1 MPVTQFPDEWLAQ
14 SVEGLTPERLQELRA
29 TADSSRTLWDCVVTA
44 KIATDAQI
52 IEKLSHRFRLK
63 IADASRLDLTA
74 RDGVPEQLARRYRVL
89 PLRLTDSFLE
99 LGTANPF
106 DLDAEKALAFATARE
121 IRLFLLPPSK
131 ISEKLDEMYRSD
143 KAIDKLLEGMG
154 DQEVTMLS
162 NAPPPEELNI
172 SEADA
177 SQKPVVRLVDMI
189 ISEGIL
195 SRASDIHVEP
205 EEGGVAVR
213 YRIDGVLRQVM
224 KIPRQAGLPLISR
237 IKIMSSLDIADRLR
251 PQDGRARVAVNGQPI
266 DLRVS
271 TLPAQLGEKVVIR
284 ILDSRATVKS
294 LDSLGLNAGE
304 AEAIKRLLENHE
316 GILLVTGPTGSGKT
330 TTLYSCINQIKSE
343 GVNIV
348 TVEDPVEYRMQGIV
362 QVQVQEKAGLTFASA
377 LRSILRQDP
386 NVVLIGEIRDRE
398 TAQIA
403 VQASLTGHLVLS
415 TLHTNDAANAV
426 TRLVD
431 IGVEAYKIAAALR
444 GVVAQRLMRKLCPTC
459 KEVWMEAPADRLKK
473 WIPKGTPLYRA
484 AGCPDCA
491 MTGYRGRFGIIEVLT
506 VSAEVERR
514 IAAGETA
521 EHIAGAARR
530 SGMKGLWDSGLA
542 HVLRGESTLDE
553 LTRVVDIPEEDD
565 HPTDAAAASRRSASG
580 GKARSGSPQGAA
592 VAFTEPAHSAA
603 PEELTAHFELLEEP
617 EPPRVSGPHGLP
629 ARKVLLVDDEDSLRK
644 VVKDLLER
652 DGYIVSEARDG
663 VQALDQVDRVGP
675 DIIVL
680 DLNMPGLDGYG
691 VLSHLR
697 SRPATADIP
706 VIVLTAKSDED
717 NEVRVFEL
725 GADDFLTKPFRARA
739 LSARWET
746 VHGHIEP
753 GETPVQA
760 ALRELREETGLEPAR
775 LYNVSRVEAF
785 YRHQTNEVVLIP
797 VFAGVVEAR
806 AAVRHSAEHD
816 RAEWLAPP
824 EASAR
829 FAWPRE
835 RRALDDVLSI
845 LRSGDAGLLEDVLRV
860 C

>member
-1 MPVTQFPDEWLAQ
+1 MAVTAFPDEWLAQ
-14 SVEGLTPERLQELRA
+14 SLEGLVTPELLEQLRA
-29 TADSSRTLWDCVVTA
+29 KADAGRTLWEALVVEKLT
-44 KIATDAQI
+44 TDAQI

-63 IADASRLDLTA
+63 IGDASKLDHA
-74 RDGVPEQLARRYRVL
+74 VRAGVPEQLARRYRVL
-89 PLRLTDSFLE
+89 PLRITDSYLE

-131 ISEKLDEMYRSD
+131 ISEKLDELYRPE
-143 KAIDKLLEGMG
+143 KQLDKLLEGMG
-154 DQEVTMLS
+154 DSEILQSLPDI
-162 NAPPPEELNI
+162 APEELI

-294 LDSLGLNAGE
+294 LDSLGLNPGE
-304 AEAIKRLLENHE
+304 AEAIRRLLENHE
-316 GILLVTGPTGSGKT
+316 GIMLVTGPTGSGKT

-362 QVQVQEKAGLTFASA
+362 QVQVQEKAGLTFAAA

-386 NVVLIGEIRDRE
+386 NVVLVGEIRDKE

-431 IGVEAYKIAAALR
+431 IGVESYKIAASLR
-444 GVVAQRLMRKLCPTC
+444 GVVAQRLMRKLCSTC
-459 KEVWMEAPADRLKK
+459 KEVWMEAPPERLRR
-473 WIPKGTPLYRA
+473 WIPAGTPLYRA

-491 MTGYRGRFGIIEVLT
+491 MTGYRGRFSILEILT
-506 VSAEVERR
+506 MSPELERR
-514 IAAGETA
+514 IAGGEAADRVA
-521 EHIAGAARR
+521 EAAKRN
-530 SGMKGLWDSGLA
+530 GMKSLWDSGLA
-542 HVLRGESTLDE
+542 HVTRGESTIEE
-553 LTRVVDIPEEDD
+553 LTRVVDIPAEEA
-565 HPTDAAAASRRSASG
+565 PPPA
-580 GKARSGSPQGAA
+580 
-592 VAFTEPAHSAA
+592 EPARPAA
-603 PEELTAHFELLEEP
+603 R
-617 EPPRVSGPHGLP
+617 PRTSGPHGGGRTSP
-629 ARKVLLVDDEDSLRK
+629 APGGGVAPEHAAAFASHFDLLEEHVTPQRRSGAHGQPASKVLLVDDEDSLRK
-644 VVKDLLER
+644 VMRDLLER
-652 DGYIVSEARDG
+652 DGYIVTEARDG
-663 VQALDQVDRVGP
+663 VQALDQVDRIGP

-680 DLNMPGLDGYG
+680 DLNLPGLDGYG

-697 SRPATADIP
+697 SRPATANIP
-706 VIVLTAKSDED
+706 VIVLTAKGDED

-739 LSARWET
+739 LSAR
-746 VHGHIEP
+746 
-753 GETPVQA
+753 
-760 ALRELREETGLEPAR
+760 LEA
-775 LYNVSRVEAF
+775 
-785 YRHQTNEVVLIP
+785 VL
-797 VFAGVVEAR
+797 G
-806 AAVRHSAEHD
+806 
-816 RAEWLAPP
+816 
-824 EASAR
+824 
-829 FAWPRE
+829 
-835 RRALDDVLSI
+835 RR
-845 LRSGDAGLLEDVLRV
+845 R
-860 C
+860 

>member
-29 TADSSRTLWDCVVTA
+29 KAQSGRTLWDCVVA
-44 KIATDAQI
+44 EKIATDAQI
-52 IEKLSHRFRLK
+52 IEKLSQRFRLK
-63 IADASRLDLTA
+63 VADTAKIDLTA
-74 RDGVPEQLARRYRVL
+74 RDGVPEQLARRYHVL
-89 PLRLTDSFLE
+89 PLRLTDSYLE
-99 LGTANPF
+99 LGTSDPF

-131 ISEKLDEMYRSD
+131 IREKLDEMYRSD

-154 DQEVTMLS
+154 DREVTTLAD
-162 NAPPPEELNI
+162 APPPEELNI

-237 IKIMSSLDIADRLR
+237 IIIMSSLDIAERLH

-294 LDSLGLNAGE
+294 LDTLGLNPGE

-330 TTLYSCINQIKSE
+330 TTLYSAINQIKSE

-362 QVQVQEKAGLTFASA
+362 QVQVQEKAGLTFAAA

-386 NVVLIGEIRDRE
+386 NVVLVGEIRDRE
-398 TAQIA
+398 TAMIA

-431 IGVEAYKIAAALR
+431 IGVEAYKIAASLR

-459 KEVWMEAPADRLKK
+459 KEVWMEAPPERLRR
-473 WIPKGTPLYRA
+473 WVPTGTPLYRA
-484 AGCPDCA
+484 GGCPDCA
-491 MTGYRGRFGIIEVLT
+491 MTGDRGRFSILEILT
-506 VSAEVERR
+506 MTAELERL
-514 IAAGETA
+514 IAAGEAADRIA
-521 EHIAGAARR
+521 EAAQRG
-530 SGMKGLWDSGLA
+530 GMKSLWDSGLA
-542 HVLRGESTLDE
+542 HVARGESTLDE
-553 LTRVVDIPEEDD
+553 LTRVVDIPDEPEA
-565 HPTDAAAASRRSASG
+565 PSPPLKRPSRTDGVNITGPA
-580 GKARSGSPQGAA
+580 
-592 VAFTEPAHSAA
+592 EPAA
-603 PEELTAHFELLEEP
+603 PVSTVFDLLEESAP
-617 EPPRVSGPHGLP
+617 LARRSGAHGQP
-629 ARKVLLVDDEDSLRK
+629 ASKVLLVDDEDSLRK
-644 VVKDLLER
+644 VMRDLLER
-652 DGYIVSEARDG
+652 DGYDVTEARDG

-680 DLNMPGLDGYG
+680 DLNLPGLDGYG

-697 SRPATADIP
+697 SRPATANIP
-706 VIVLTAKSDED
+706 VIVLTAKGDED

-739 LSARWET
+739 LSAR
-746 VHGHIEP
+746 
-753 GETPVQA
+753 
-760 ALRELREETGLEPAR
+760 LEA
-775 LYNVSRVEAF
+775 
-785 YRHQTNEVVLIP
+785 VL
-797 VFAGVVEAR
+797 G
-806 AAVRHSAEHD
+806 
-816 RAEWLAPP
+816 
-824 EASAR
+824 
-829 FAWPRE
+829 
-835 RRALDDVLSI
+835 RRK
-845 LRSGDAGLLEDVLRV
+845 
-860 C
+860 

>member
-1 MPVTQFPDEWLAQ
+1 MPVTAFPDEWLAR
-14 SVEGLTPERLQELRA
+14 SLEGLITPELLQELRGK
-29 TADSSRTLWDCVVTA
+29 SESGRTLWESLVAA
-44 KIATDAQI
+44 KIATDEEI
-52 IEKLSHRFRLK
+52 IDKLSHRFRLK
-63 IADASRLDLTA
+63 IADTSKIDPAV

-89 PLRLTDSFLE
+89 PIRLTDSYLE
-99 LGTANPF
+99 LATANPF

-121 IRLFLLPPSK
+121 IRMLLLAPSK
-131 ISEKLDEMYRSD
+131 INEKLDEMYKSD
-143 KAIDKLLEGMG
+143 KALNKLLEGMEG
-154 DQEVTMLS
+154 SADLVQLPDS
-162 NAPPPEELNI
+162 APDELNV

-294 LDSLGLNAGE
+294 LDSLGLNPGE
-304 AEAIKRLLENHE
+304 ADAIKRLLENHE

-330 TTLYSCINQIKSE
+330 TTLYSAINQIKSE

-362 QVQVQEKAGLTFASA
+362 QVQVQEKAGLTFAAA

-386 NVVLIGEIRDRE
+386 NVVLIGEIRDKE

-431 IGVEAYKIAAALR
+431 IGVEAYKIAASLR

-459 KEVWMEAPADRLKK
+459 KEVWMEAPPERLRR

-491 MTGYRGRFGIIEVLT
+491 MTGYRGRFSILEILT
-506 VSAEVERR
+506 MTAELERLIAGGEAADR
-514 IAAGETA
+514 IAA
-521 EHIAGAARR
+521 AARR
-530 SGMKGLWDSGLA
+530 GGMKGLWDSGLA
-542 HVLRGESTLDE
+542 HVTRGESTLEE
-553 LTRVVDIPEEDD
+553 LTRVVDIPAEDEA
-565 HPTDAAAASRRSASG
+565 PPPKEKPRPPGTSRQSG
-580 GKARSGSPQGAA
+580 GAEALQ
-592 VAFTEPAHSAA
+592 PAPVS
-603 PEELTAHFELLEEP
+603 THFDLLEEQAP
-617 EPPRVSGPHGLP
+617 P
-629 ARKVLLVDDEDSLRK
+629 ARRSGAHGQPASKVLLVDDEDSLRK
-644 VVKDLLER
+644 VMRDLLER
-652 DGYIVSEARDG
+652 DGYIVTEARDG

-680 DLNMPGLDGYG
+680 DLNLPGLDGYG

-697 SRPATADIP
+697 SRPATANIP
-706 VIVLTAKSDED
+706 VIVLTAKGDED

-739 LSARWET
+739 LSAR
-746 VHGHIEP
+746 
-753 GETPVQA
+753 
-760 ALRELREETGLEPAR
+760 LEA
-775 LYNVSRVEAF
+775 
-785 YRHQTNEVVLIP
+785 VL
-797 VFAGVVEAR
+797 G
-806 AAVRHSAEHD
+806 
-816 RAEWLAPP
+816 
-824 EASAR
+824 
-829 FAWPRE
+829 
-835 RRALDDVLSI
+835 RR
-845 LRSGDAGLLEDVLRV
+845 R
-860 C
+860 

>member
-1 MPVTQFPDEWLAQ
+1 MPVTAFPDEWLAQ
-14 SVEGLTPERLQELRA
+14 SIEGLTPERLLALRGRA
-29 TADSSRTLWDCVVTA
+29 ESGRTLWDCVVA
-44 KIATDAQI
+44 EKIATDAQI
-52 IEKLSHRFRLK
+52 IEKLCHRFRLK
-63 IADASRLDLTA
+63 VADPSRIDLTA
-74 RDGVPEQLARRYRVL
+74 RDGVPEQLARRYHVL

-121 IRLFLLPPSK
+121 IRLFLLAPSK
-131 ISEKLDEMYRSD
+131 IREKLDEMYKSET
-143 KAIDKLLEGMG
+143 AINKLLEGMG
-154 DQEVTMLS
+154 DADVLTTLPD
-162 NAPPPEELNI
+162 APHPEELNV

-224 KIPRQAGLPLISR
+224 KIPRQAGLPLILR

-284 ILDSRATVKS
+284 ILDSRGTVKS
-294 LDSLGLNAGE
+294 LDTLGLNPGE

-330 TTLYSCINQIKSE
+330 TTLYSAINQIKSE

-362 QVQVQEKAGLTFASA
+362 QVQVQEKAGLTFAAA

-386 NVVLIGEIRDRE
+386 NVVLVGEIRDKE

-431 IGVEAYKIAAALR
+431 IGVESYKIAASLR

-459 KEVWMEAPADRLKK
+459 KEVWMEAPPERLRR

-491 MTGYRGRFGIIEVLT
+491 MTGYRGRFSILEILT
-506 VSAEVERR
+506 MTPELERL
-514 IAAGETA
+514 IAAGEPADRIA
-521 EHIAGAARR
+521 EAAQRG
-530 SGMKGLWDSGLA
+530 GMKSLWDSGLA
-542 HVLRGESTLDE
+542 HVARGESTLDE
-553 LTRVVDIPEEDD
+553 LTRVVDIPAEAEA
-565 HPTDAAAASRRSASG
+565 PRST
-580 GKARSGSPQGAA
+580 GAPNT
-592 VAFTEPAHSAA
+592 VGVPLEPAA
-603 PEELTAHFELLEEP
+603 PVSTIFDLLEESAP
-617 EPPRVSGPHGLP
+617 P
-629 ARKVLLVDDEDSLRK
+629 ARRSGAHGQPASKVLLVDDEDSLRK
-644 VVKDLLER
+644 VMRDLLER
-652 DGYIVSEARDG
+652 DGYVVTEARDG

-680 DLNMPGLDGYG
+680 DLNLPGLDGYG

-697 SRPATADIP
+697 SRPATANIP
-706 VIVLTAKSDED
+706 VIVLTAKGDED

-739 LSARWET
+739 LSAR
-746 VHGHIEP
+746 
-753 GETPVQA
+753 
-760 ALRELREETGLEPAR
+760 LEA
-775 LYNVSRVEAF
+775 
-785 YRHQTNEVVLIP
+785 VL
-797 VFAGVVEAR
+797 G
-806 AAVRHSAEHD
+806 
-816 RAEWLAPP
+816 
-824 EASAR
+824 
-829 FAWPRE
+829 
-835 RRALDDVLSI
+835 RR
-845 LRSGDAGLLEDVLRV
+845 R
-860 C
+860 

>member
-1 MPVTQFPDEWLAQ
+1 MPATAFPDEWLAQ
-14 SVEGLTPERLQELRA
+14 SLEGLITPELLHELRGKSDA
-29 TADSSRTLWDCVVTA
+29 GRTLWEALVA
-44 KIATDAQI
+44 EMIATDAEI
-52 IEKLSHRFRLK
+52 IDKLSHRFRLK
-63 IADASRLDLTA
+63 IADVSKIDLA
-74 RDGVPEQLARRYRVL
+74 IREGVPEQLARRYRVL

-121 IRLFLLPPSK
+121 IRLFLLAPSK
-131 ISEKLDEMYRSD
+131 ISEKLDEMYKPD
-143 KAIDKLLEGMG
+143 KALNKLLEGMS
-154 DQEVTMLS
+154 DHEVLTTLS
-162 NAPPPEELNI
+162 DAPEELNI

-251 PQDGRARVAVNGQPI
+251 PQDGRARVAVNGQPV

-284 ILDSRATVKS
+284 ILDSRGTVKS
-294 LDSLGLNAGE
+294 LDTLGLNPGE
-304 AEAIKRLLENHE
+304 AEAIRRLLENHE

-348 TVEDPVEYRMQGIV
+348 TVEDPVEYRIQGIV

-386 NVVLIGEIRDRE
+386 NVVLVGEIRDKE

-426 TRLVD
+426 PRLVA
-431 IGVEAYKIAAALR
+431 IGVESYKIAASLR

-459 KEVWMEAPADRLKK
+459 KEVWMEAPPERLRR

-491 MTGYRGRFGIIEVLT
+491 MTGYRGRFSILEILT
-506 VSAEVERR
+506 MTPELERL
-514 IAAGETA
+514 IAAGEAANRIA
-521 EHIAGAARR
+521 EAAQRG
-530 SGMKGLWDSGLA
+530 GMKSLWDSGLA
-542 HVLRGESTLDE
+542 HVARGESTLDE
-553 LTRVVDIPEEDD
+553 LTRVVDIPDEPEA
-565 HPTDAAAASRRSASG
+565 PSPPGKRASRTDGVHITVPA
-580 GKARSGSPQGAA
+580 
-592 VAFTEPAHSAA
+592 EPAA
-603 PEELTAHFELLEEP
+603 PVSTVFDLLEESAP
-617 EPPRVSGPHGLP
+617 P
-629 ARKVLLVDDEDSLRK
+629 ARRSGAHGQPASKVLLVDDEDSLRK
-644 VVKDLLER
+644 VMRDLLER
-652 DGYIVSEARDG
+652 DGYVVTEARDG

-680 DLNMPGLDGYG
+680 DLNLPGLDGYG

-697 SRPATADIP
+697 SRPATANIP
-706 VIVLTAKSDED
+706 VIVLTAKGDED

-739 LSARWET
+739 LSAR
-746 VHGHIEP
+746 
-753 GETPVQA
+753 
-760 ALRELREETGLEPAR
+760 LEA
-775 LYNVSRVEAF
+775 
-785 YRHQTNEVVLIP
+785 VL
-797 VFAGVVEAR
+797 G
-806 AAVRHSAEHD
+806 
-816 RAEWLAPP
+816 
-824 EASAR
+824 
-829 FAWPRE
+829 
-835 RRALDDVLSI
+835 RR
-845 LRSGDAGLLEDVLRV
+845 R
-860 C
+860 

>member
-29 TADSSRTLWDCVVTA
+29 KAESGRTLWDCVVA
-44 KIATDAQI
+44 EKIATDAQI

-63 IADASRLDLTA
+63 VADTAKIDLTA
-74 RDGVPEQLARRYRVL
+74 RDGVPEQLARRYHVL
-89 PLRLTDSFLE
+89 PLRLTDSYLE

-121 IRLFLLPPSK
+121 IRLFLLSPSK
-131 ISEKLDEMYRSD
+131 IREKLDEIYRSD

-154 DQEVTMLS
+154 DQAVLTTLS
-162 NAPPPEELNI
+162 EAPPPEELNI

-205 EEGGVAVR
+205 EEGGVSVR

-294 LDSLGLNAGE
+294 LDTLGLNPGE

-330 TTLYSCINQIKSE
+330 TTLYSAINQIKGE

-362 QVQVQEKAGLTFASA
+362 QVQVQEKAGLTFAAA

-386 NVVLIGEIRDRE
+386 NVVLIGEIRDKE

-431 IGVEAYKIAAALR
+431 IGVESYKIAASLR
-444 GVVAQRLMRKLCPTC
+444 GVVAQRLMRKLCTTC
-459 KEVWMEAPADRLKK
+459 KEVWMEAPPERLRR

-491 MTGYRGRFGIIEVLT
+491 MTGYRGRFSILEILT
-506 VSAEVERR
+506 MTPELERL
-514 IAAGETA
+514 IAAGEAANRIA
-521 EHIAGAARR
+521 EAAQRG
-530 SGMKGLWDSGLA
+530 GMKSLWDSGLA
-542 HVLRGESTLDE
+542 HVARGESTLDE
-553 LTRVVDIPEEDD
+553 LTRVVDIPDEPEA
-565 HPTDAAAASRRSASG
+565 PSPPVKRPSRTDGVHITGPA
-580 GKARSGSPQGAA
+580 
-592 VAFTEPAHSAA
+592 EPAA
-603 PEELTAHFELLEEP
+603 PVSTVFDLLEESAP
-617 EPPRVSGPHGLP
+617 P
-629 ARKVLLVDDEDSLRK
+629 ARRSGAHGQPASKVLLVDDEDSLRK
-644 VVKDLLER
+644 VMRDLLER
-652 DGYIVSEARDG
+652 DGYDVTEARDG

-680 DLNMPGLDGYG
+680 DLNLPGLDGYG

-697 SRPATADIP
+697 SRPATANIP
-706 VIVLTAKSDED
+706 VIVLTAKGDED

-739 LSARWET
+739 LSAR
-746 VHGHIEP
+746 
-753 GETPVQA
+753 
-760 ALRELREETGLEPAR
+760 LEA
-775 LYNVSRVEAF
+775 
-785 YRHQTNEVVLIP
+785 VL
-797 VFAGVVEAR
+797 G
-806 AAVRHSAEHD
+806 
-816 RAEWLAPP
+816 
-824 EASAR
+824 
-829 FAWPRE
+829 
-835 RRALDDVLSI
+835 RR
-845 LRSGDAGLLEDVLRV
+845 R
-860 C
+860 